1 MNVHLHFHIANL
13 NVTTSDEK
21 QLKQILE
28 GVHEIKKQ
36 NQKIMAL
43 NEQQFNELFARIDT
57 ATTRIGDR
65 IRALEE
71 AVKNEGLPADAE
83 ERILSKTTGIAD
95 ALDAIGKDPE
105 TPTPEIPENPETP
118 IPTPENP

>member
-1 MNVHLHFHIANL
+1 MNIHLHFHIDK
-13 NVTTSDEK
+13 VTIVNDDKKLS
-21 QLKQILE
+21 QVLE
-28 GVHEIKKQ
+28 GIDILKKQ

-43 NEQQFNELFARIDT
+43 NEQQFTDLFARIDT
-57 ATTRIGDR
+57 ATTRIADR

-71 AVKNEGLPADAE
+71 AVKNEGLPAEAE
-83 ERILSKTTGIAD
+83 ERILSKATGIAD

-118 IPTPENP
+118 INQ